1 VLDFGLRR
9 ATVTE
14 VARRAGLSRITV
26 YRRYRD
32 GGELLRA
39 VMIREFAALLAE
51 AERAVAGLPE
61 GRELAVATVLATVA
75 RLSAHPLFVRLLELE
90 PETLLPYLI
99 GPPGRFQT
107 LAREHLAA
115 RLAAAQS
122 AGEVRPGDPH
132 EFAAAVETAARGT
145 TFAAPA
151 QSKAERERALAELA
165 AIVDAYLRPESV

>member
-1 VLDFGLRR
+1 MLDFGLRR

-39 VMIREFAALLAE
+39 VMIREFAQLLAE
-51 AERAVAGLPE
+51 AEREVAGLPE
-61 GRELAVATVLATVA
+61 GRRLAVATVLATVR

-99 GPPGRFQT
+99 GPAGRFQT
-107 LAREHLAA
+107 LAREHLAS
-115 RLAAAQS
+115 RLAAAQA
-122 AGEVRPGDPH
+122 AGEVRAGDPR
-132 EFAAAVETAARGT
+132 ELAAAVETAARGA

-151 QSKAERERALAELA
+151 QSAAERQRSLAELE
-165 AIVDAYLRPESV
+165 AIVDGYLAPRSV